1 MGHTPANRHIPGDP
15 RRGLGARGEHIAV
28 EHLSSLGF
36 RIIDTNWRCSEG
48 EVDIIAYD
56 DQVLAFV
63 EVRTRR
69 GMRGPRPEQSLTRA
83 KQERLIRL
91 GRSYLDQ
98 HDLGEVQWRIDF
110 VAIEMDSRGVLVRV
124 ELTKNAVSG
133 W

>member
-1 MGHTPANRHIPGDP
+1 
-15 RRGLGARGEHIAV
+15 
-28 EHLSSLGF
+28 
-36 RIIDTNWRCSEG
+36 
-48 EVDIIAYD
+48 
-56 DQVLAFV
+56 
-63 EVRTRR
+63 
-69 GMRGPRPEQSLTRA
+69 MRGPRPEQSLTRA